1 MADMF
6 GHRLKETDRL
16 DCVAER
22 GAWLEWWSVFSMMTA
37 GELVKLALLGRRDWN
52 GGRRNRK

>member
-1 MADMF
+1 MF
-6 GHRLKETDRL
+6 GYRLKETDRL
-16 DCVAER
+16 DCDAER